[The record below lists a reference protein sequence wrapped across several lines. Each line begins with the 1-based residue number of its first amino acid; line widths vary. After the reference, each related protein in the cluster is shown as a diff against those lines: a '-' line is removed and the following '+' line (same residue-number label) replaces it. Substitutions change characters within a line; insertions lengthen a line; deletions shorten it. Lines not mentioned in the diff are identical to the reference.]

1 MLAEVNHW
9 ARHSCTPIPS
19 SSSQDSGIHTDN
31 AKQPFLPSFL
41 FPPLTPV
48 WELQPIEAV
57 MNLHCHCLGT
67 RFLRS
72 VLVWTGSLGRE
83 SGGGLW
89 KTGFP
94 PGGTVFPPT
103 EASSCD
109 MDVWCAL
116 VPTLW
121 LTLLGLSVGALCGL
135 FTLSKPISSHEASS
149 ANQEPFIPPAAP
161 WASRYLAQE
170 LPSSPSLPPPP

>member
-19 SSSQDSGIHTDN
+19 SSSQDSGIHTEN
-31 AKQPFLPSFL
+31 AKQPFLPGFL

-121 LTLLGLSVGALCGL
+121 PTLLGLSVACSRSPNLSLPTRPALLTRSLSYHQQLPGPHRD
-135 FTLSKPISSHEASS
+135 TLP
-149 ANQEPFIPPAAP
+149 
-161 WASRYLAQE
+161 RE
-170 LPSSPSLPPPP
+170 LPSFPSLPRPE